1 MSTTAP
7 TLPVDDPGQHPTEAV
22 LGYTTSLQRGVG
34 DDLATAAYTDIG
46 EVTDL
51 TVWDASRDSVEVTNH
66 RSPGFSI
73 ESIPGLI
80 DWGSASFELNAV
92 PRYLADPSH
101 PQGTLLESFK
111 SAGNAPWR
119 VVFPDGTYVAFL
131 ASLTSYQLTAPVK
144 DVMKLSCE
152 LKISGAPVFADAEG
166 AAAGLGEGEV
176 RQTQEQQAQGQ
187 GQPQQ
192 VQQGAQPPIAGGAPK
207 RGDRS

>member
-1 MSTTAP
+1 MSVTAP

-22 LGYTTSLQRGVG
+22 LGYTTSLQRGEG
-34 DDLATAAYTDIG
+34 NDFATASWTDIG

-101 PQGTLLESFK
+101 PQGMLLDSFK
-111 SAGNAPWR
+111 SAGNSPWQ
-119 VVFPDGTYVAFL
+119 VVFPDGTAVQFL

-152 LKISGAPVFADAEG
+152 LKISGSPEFVE
-166 AAAGLGEGEV
+166 AAAGAPPGGNGGT
-176 RQTQEQQAQGQ
+176 RAAQEDQALE
-187 GQPQQ
+187 QPQQ
-192 VQQGAQPPIAGGAPK
+192 RAQQAPGRRPVAGGSPEL
-207 RGDRS
+207 DS